1 MSMPAGGQGE
11 ATATGRPFVLLVSLV
26 GGKPIPYPFDQPR
39 VLVGRGVDA
48 DLRIHHAGVSR
59 WQFLVERGL
68 GSAGEPRF
76 RITPY
81 EATNATYVNDRAA
94 VEGTIVPGDVIAVA
108 DVRVVLERKIEK
120 AKKSNKQD
128 LPASR
133 MILLTAVVG
142 MALFVGYL
150 FFGGGDDESAGEL
163 ATAQT
168 KLFGEMP
175 IIRCSNPVECDT
187 RAHDAYN
194 RAKKFFAQAGADP
207 GNLYRATLEFDKAAH
222 FREQSGRP
230 LADMADV
237 GALEDQARARSEAEF
252 ADAKFRLQRA
262 MAASDLKR
270 CAVEA
275 AALAHI
281 VPDDQHPYRVK
292 LDAYRRTLPKPK
304 EKGVGE

>member
-1 MSMPAGGQGE
+1 MSAGGIGGE
-11 ATATGRPFVLLVSLV
+11 TTATGRPFVLLVSLV
-26 GGKPIPYPFDQPR
+26 GGKPIAYPFDQPR

-48 DLRIHHAGVSR
+48 DMRIVHAGVSR
-59 WQFLVERGL
+59 WQFLVERGM

-81 EATNATYVNDRAA
+81 EATNPTYVNDRPA
-94 VEGTIVPGDVIAVA
+94 VEGTIVPGDLIAVA
-108 DVRVVLERKIEK
+108 DVRVVLERKIDKSKKK
-120 AKKSNKQD
+120 AKQD

-133 MILLTAVVG
+133 MILLTAVVA
-142 MALFVGYL
+142 MALFVGYI
-150 FFGGGDDESAGEL
+150 FFGSTEDDNAGEL
-163 ATAQT
+163 ATTQT
-168 KLFGEMP
+168 KLFGDMVP
-175 IIRCSNPVECDT
+175 VRCSNPVECDT

-194 RAKKFFAQAGADP
+194 RAKKYLAQAGADP
-207 GNLYRATLEFDKAAH
+207 GNLYRATLEFDKAAR
-222 FREQSGRP
+222 FRDQSGRP

-237 GALEDQARARSEAEF
+237 GAPEDQARARAEAEF

-262 MAASDLKR
+262 IAAGDLKR

-281 VPDDQHPYRVK
+281 LPDDQHPYRIK

-304 EKGVGE
+304 EKAVGE

>member
-1 MSMPAGGQGE
+1 MSMTADAGAE
-11 ATATGRPFVLLVSLV
+11 PTASGKPFVLLVSLV

-48 DLRIHHAGVSR
+48 DLRIEHAGVSR

-81 EATNATYVNDRAA
+81 EATNATYVNDRPA

-108 DVRVVLERKIEK
+108 DVRVVLERKVEK
-120 AKKSNKQD
+120 QKRKKQD
-128 LPASR
+128 IPASR

-142 MALFVGYL
+142 MALLVGYL
-150 FFGGGDDESAGEL
+150 FFGGGDDGQAGEL

-168 KLFGEMP
+168 RLFGEMP
-175 IIRCSNPVECDT
+175 PVRCGNPVECDT
-187 RAHDAYN
+187 RAHDAYS
-194 RAKKFFAQAGADP
+194 RGKKLLASAGADP
-207 GNLYRATLEFDKAAH
+207 GNLYRATLELDKARG

-230 LADMADV
+230 LADIADV
-237 GALEDQARARSEAEF
+237 GALEEQARGRAEAEF

-262 MAASDLKR
+262 MAASDLRR

-275 AALAHI
+275 AALAAI
-281 VPDDQHPYRVK
+281 VPDATHPYRVK

-304 EKGVGE
+304 EKAVGE